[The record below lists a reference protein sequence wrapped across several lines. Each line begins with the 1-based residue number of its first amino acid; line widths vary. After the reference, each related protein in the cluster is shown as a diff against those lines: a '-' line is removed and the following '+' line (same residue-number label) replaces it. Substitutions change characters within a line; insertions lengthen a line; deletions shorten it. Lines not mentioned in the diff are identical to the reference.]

1 MNKTELPVSLLLTVR
16 ARITNFSPVPNLG
29 NCLKAGSE
37 VDIVCKNIGFP
48 VGRVEFI
55 KDGSPV
61 DLSTERCVCVCVRVC
76 ACVHVC
82 TKITVNLSILSY
94 AYSHSPTSEIGTL
107 SFTEES

>member
-1 MNKTELPVSLLLTVR
+1 MNKTELPVSLLLTDR

-29 NCLKAGSE
+29 NCLAAGSE

-48 VGRVEFI
+48 VGRVEL
-55 KDGSPV
+55 KMEVQWTSALKGV
-61 DLSTERCVCVCVRVC
+61 YVCVC
-76 ACVHVC
+76 ACGFMHVC
-82 TKITVNLSILSY
+82 TKIIVNLSILSY

>member
-1 MNKTELPVSLLLTVR
+1 MNKTELPVSLLLTDR

-29 NCLKAGSE
+29 NCLEAGSE
-37 VDIVCKNIGFP
+37 VDIVCKNIAFP
-48 VGRVEFI
+48 VGRVEFV

-61 DLSTERCVCVCVRVC
+61 DLSTERCVCVC
-76 ACVHVC
+76 ACGFVHVC